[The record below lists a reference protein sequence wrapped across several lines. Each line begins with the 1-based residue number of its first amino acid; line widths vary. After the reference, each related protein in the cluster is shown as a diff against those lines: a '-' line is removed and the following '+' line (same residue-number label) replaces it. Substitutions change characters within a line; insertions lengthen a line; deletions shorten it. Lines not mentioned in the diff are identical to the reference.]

1 MACGRGRKYEWHI
14 NTKVLNWRLLFIIWA
29 FLAWV
34 QVKPGSSFG
43 TDPTRRVQ
51 VDAPVGR
58 KPIRHSEQWV
68 FGCRQELRLPTCR
81 QTDQATPGSGN
92 LDGWGKK
99 NKRYSN
105 IWRLMWTR
113 LVWIS
118 FPGRSMY
125 IIIVLGY
132 YTFCS
137 TVTVFFLK
145 INISLQ
151 QSLFEKY

>member
-1 MACGRGRKYEWHI
+1 M
-14 NTKVLNWRLLFIIWA
+14 

-68 FGCRQELRLPTCR
+68 FGCRQEPRLPTGR

-92 LDGWGKK
+92 QTKK
-99 NKRYSN
+99 NNKKLEHLEVDVNTSGLLSVFRLIDVYYYPIWILYYSSKDIFLSDLFQN
-105 IWRLMWTR
+105 IKQTDNSYNRLA
-113 LVWIS
+113 LVNK
-118 FPGRSMY
+118 
-125 IIIVLGY
+125 L
-132 YTFCS
+132 
-137 TVTVFFLK
+137 
-145 INISLQ
+145 
-151 QSLFEKY
+151 